1 MTLVIL
7 IASIYAFL
15 ETAITGYLEYTQ
27 NNNKITGI
35 LLYILAVF
43 CLIAPVLSR

>member
-7 IASIYAFL
+7 ITSIYAFL

-27 NNNKITGI
+27 NSNRKVGI
-35 LLYILAVF
+35 FLYVLATF
-43 CLIAPVLSR
+43 CLIVPVLVI

>member
-27 NNNKITGI
+27 NSNKKAGI
-35 LLYILAVF
+35 LLYILAAF
-43 CLIAPVLSR
+43 CLIVPVLSQ